1 MLKYMHLLSQSSI
14 ACDKF
19 ARASRGVKVIRELM
33 DESGLHV
40 LMVTARLPRGTNAT
54 ARAAFRAREHDRAL
68 QLFTEAIVVCAPDP
82 APSELYSNRSAVLC
96 TLGRFEEALTDADKV
111 VELTPDSSVQRDH
124 LLVKVRADAA
134 TRGQVVQAADLFRA
148 HVVDVAPESLTFEA
162 TGTRDKLEAFL
173 EMMEPYG
180 VRELVR
186 SGTLALARGP
196 RSMTD
201 RALAR

>member
-1 MLKYMHLLSQSSI
+1 M
-14 ACDKF
+14 
-19 ARASRGVKVIRELM
+19 
-33 DESGLHV
+33 
-40 LMVTARLPRGTNAT
+40 
-54 ARAAFRAREHDRAL
+54 
-68 QLFTEAIVVCAPDP
+68 
-82 APSELYSNRSAVLC
+82 
-96 TLGRFEEALTDADKV
+96 
-111 VELTPDSSVQRDH
+111 
-124 LLVKVRADAA
+124 
-134 TRGQVVQAADLFRA
+134 
-148 HVVDVAPESLTFEA
+148 APESLTLEA

>member
-1 MLKYMHLLSQSSI
+1 MPNHALWKRFDE
-14 ACDKF
+14 AC
-19 ARASRGVKVIRELM
+19 
-33 DESGLHV
+33 
-40 LMVTARLPRGTNAT
+40 N
-54 ARAAFRAREHDRAL
+54 
-68 QLFTEAIVVCAPDP
+68 EAH
-82 APSELYSNRSAVLC
+82 
-96 TLGRFEEALTDADKV
+96 KV
-111 VELTPDSSVQRDH
+111 VEAWLE
-124 LLVKVRADAA
+124 KVRADAA

-148 HVVDVAPESLTFEA
+148 HVVDVAPESLTLEA